1 MSARSPA
8 GLCSQDH
15 VDGVHAHCHD
25 INHRLASLCVCQA
38 VDAQ

>member
-1 MSARSPA
+1 MSACSPA

-15 VDGVHAHCHD
+15 VYGVHAHSHD